1 MAMSPRKIR
10 SIALFIAVNL
20 LSIVCL
26 LWVLLAVDF
35 RRLLHEVEHL
45 HWGWVSIAVV
55 ANLLS
60 YVLQGWRWN
69 LVLAPVAPVPLSR
82 SVQAIYVGL
91 FANEVLPL
99 RSGEI
104 IRCYLQAKWTE
115 IPLSV
120 TLASALIE
128 RIFDGV
134 WLLVGLL
141 IALQMVHLPGVIRY
155 AGIFLAL
162 LILVC
167 GALLAVAMYWR
178 EQALDALLNAR
189 WFGWVHI
196 LIKDLHLIGHSRYLY
211 FAFFASLPLFL
222 FQIVSIYAVLRAYDG
237 LHHFPVIAS
246 LTLAVILR
254 LNSVVPQ
261 APGNIGTFNW
271 ATVLVLRL
279 FRANAV
285 LPQGLPTRGRRRLR
299 VSPFEEMARGFSLIL
314 WAIMTLPLLIAG
326 LIAVALAEINIGEL
340 HRGARN
346 SMQDRGDVTVTPDDA
361 V

>member
-1 MAMSPRKIR
+1 MAMSTRKLR

-20 LSIVCL
+20 LSIVFL

-35 RRLLHEVEHL
+35 RTLLHEVEHL
-45 HWGWVSIAVV
+45 QWGWVSAAVF

-60 YVLQGWRWN
+60 YVLQGWRWS
-69 LVLAPVAPVPLSR
+69 LVLAPVASVPLWR

-128 RIFDGV
+128 RIFDGI
-134 WLLVGLL
+134 WLIIGVL
-141 IALQMVHLPGVIRY
+141 ITLQKVHLPVVIHF
-155 AGIFLAL
+155 AGIFLAA

-178 EQALDALLNAR
+178 EQTLDALLNLR
-189 WFGWVHI
+189 RFSWVHI

-211 FAFFASLPLFL
+211 FAFFASLPFSLL
-222 FQIVSIYAVLRAYDG
+222 QIFPIYCVLRAYDG
-237 LHHFPVIAS
+237 LNHFPMIAS

-254 LNSVVPQ
+254 LNSVLPQ
-261 APGNIGTFNW
+261 APGNIGTFNA
-271 ATVLVLRL
+271 ATVLVVRL
-279 FRANAV
+279 FRSNAV
-285 LPQGLPTRGRRRLR
+285 VPQGPRLPGRRRLR

-314 WAIMTLPLLIAG
+314 WAIMTLPLLIVG
-326 LIAVALAEINIGEL
+326 LIAVAFTGINIGEL

-346 SMQDRGDVTVTPDDA
+346 SMQDGNHVSVTPDDA

>member
-1 MAMSPRKIR
+1 MAMSTRKIR

-20 LSIVCL
+20 LSVVFL

-35 RRLLHEVEHL
+35 RRLWHEVEHL
-45 HWGWVSIAVV
+45 HWGWVSTAVF

-60 YVLQGWRWN
+60 YVIQAWRWN
-69 LVLAPVAPVPLSR
+69 LVLAPVAPVPLWR
-82 SVQAIYVGL
+82 SIQAIYVGL

-128 RIFDGV
+128 RIFDGI
-134 WLLVGLL
+134 WLIVGLL
-141 IALQMVHLPGVIRY
+141 VTLQKVHLPGVIRY
-155 AGIFLAL
+155 AGMFLAL
-162 LILVC
+162 LILVA

-178 EQALDALLNAR
+178 EQTLDALLNAR
-189 WFGWVHI
+189 WFSWVHI

-211 FAFFASLPLFL
+211 FAFFASLPFFL
-222 FQIVSIYAVLRAYDG
+222 LQIVPIYAVFRAYDG
-237 LHHFPVIAS
+237 LNHFPVIAS

-254 LNSVVPQ
+254 LNSVLPQ
-261 APGNIGTFNW
+261 APGNIGTFNA
-271 ATVLVLRL
+271 ATVLALRL
-279 FRANAV
+279 FRADAF
-285 LPQGLPTRGRRRLR
+285 LPQGPQLPGRRRLR

-326 LIAVALAEINIGEL
+326 LFAVIFTGITIGEL
-340 HRGARN
+340 HRGAR
-346 SMQDRGDVTVTPDDA
+346 SSIQDRDRVTVTPDDA

>member
-10 SIALFIAVNL
+10 SIAFFIAVNV

-26 LWVLLAVDF
+26 LWVLLAVDYH
-35 RRLLHEVEHL
+35 RLWNEIAHL
-45 HWGWVSIAVV
+45 HWGWVSCAILT
-55 ANLLS
+55 NLLS

-69 LVLAPVAPVPLSR
+69 LVLAPVAEIPIWQ

-104 IRCYLQAKWTE
+104 IRCYLQSKWSE

-128 RIFDGV
+128 RIFDGI
-134 WLLVGLL
+134 WLMVALL
-141 IALQMVHLPGVIRY
+141 ITIQRVHLPGFIRY
-155 AGIFLAL
+155 AGLFLGVM
-162 LILVC
+162 ILVC

-178 EQALDALLNAR
+178 EQALDALLNVR
-189 WFGWVHI
+189 WFSWVHI

-211 FAFFASLPLFL
+211 YAFFASLPFFVL
-222 FQIVSIYAVLRAYDG
+222 QIVPLYAVLRAYNG
-237 LHHFPVIAS
+237 LSHFPLTAS

-254 LNSVVPQ
+254 LNAVLPQ
-261 APGNIGTFNW
+261 APGNIGTFNA

-279 FRANAV
+279 FRNDAFV
-285 LPQGLPTRGRRRLR
+285 PQGPLPGRHRR

-314 WAIMTLPLLIAG
+314 WAIITLPLLITG
-326 LIAVALAEINIGEL
+326 LIAVAFTGINLGDL
-340 HRGARN
+340 HRGARS
-346 SMQDRGDVTVTPDDA
+346 SMQDPDQVAVTPDDA
-361 V
+361 L